1 MKNPDLRRVDAHEKV
16 TGTARYGAD
25 RVPDDLAYA
34 MFALAT
40 IGKGRTVAID
50 TAAAEA
56 VPGVRL
62 VLTRFNED
70 ELRGPGFLMG
80 GGFAFQSLQPL
91 LSDVVAYRG
100 QPIALIVADTLVAAT
115 EAAELV
121 RARYEAEPFAVGIDD
136 EGATSVL
143 QEEAIPL
150 PWFADVKVGDAET
163 AYAAS
168 PVQIDETYVHP
179 AQHQVPIELIS
190 SVVEWQGD
198 RLVVHE
204 STQNAGAL
212 RHGVA
217 TQLNLDPADVDVISP
232 YAGGGFG
239 SRNALQ
245 PHIGP
250 LALAARRLMR
260 PVKLVIPRP
269 QTFHTGSF
277 RPVSRH
283 RIRLG
288 ADPSGR
294 LLAALH
300 DTEHQTS
307 RHDLFPAMYT
317 EMTSRLYAVSN
328 FGGRQRLVQTDVQTP
343 GYMRAPHEG
352 PAGFAF
358 ESAIDALAY
367 ATGQDPVEL
376 RLANDTA
383 TDPVTGLPFS
393 SRHLA
398 QCLKRGAERFGW
410 ERRDPRP
417 GSMRAA
423 DGSFVGLGV
432 AAGAYPVMV
441 APAVARMSAAADGRV
456 TVGVDGHEMG
466 QGIRSAIALLVAQDL
481 GVPVQDVVVRVG
493 DTRFAPQHL
502 TAGSW
507 GTATALPA
515 VHKALRELRKQ
526 LGTGDTGT
534 VDVAAA
540 VRATGHGSPEVEV
553 TSLGQGQPSEMLD
566 RSRAGLTA
574 PAGPVFPDFTA
585 FSWVA
590 HFVEVRVEATTRR
603 ISVPRALC
611 VADCGRVASPVT
623 AASQVRGGVIWGIS
637 QALRESSEVDPR
649 FGGFLNTT
657 LEEYPVAVNADIQEI
672 DFDFIDEP
680 DLLLNDVGVKGLG
693 EVTVVGVAAAV
704 ANAVFHATGQRQNRL
719 PIRIEHVM

>member
-34 MFALAT
+34 MFALAA

-136 EGATSVL
+136 EGAASVL

-150 PWFADVKVGDAET
+150 PWFADVKVGNAET

-232 YAGGGFG
+232 YIGGGFG

-317 EMTSRLYAVSN
+317 EMTSRLYAVPN
-328 FGGRQRLVQTDVQTP
+328 FGGRQSLVQTDVQTP

-410 ERRDPRP
+410 EKRDPRP

-466 QGIRSAIALLVAQDL
+466 QGIRSAIALLVAEDL

-515 VHKALRELRKQ
+515 VHKALRELRGQ

-657 LEEYPVAVNADIQEI
+657 LEEYPVVVNADIQEI
-672 DFDFIDEP
+672 DVDFIDEP